1 MLNEQM
7 GKYVMEHKCA
17 LVAKEEFLEIKYI
30 IIEVESAKRFQD
42 KYQHTCC
49 CLMASILVD
58 LLSPQK
64 MKVRLGI

>member
-30 IIEVESAKRFQD
+30 IIVLKVQNDF
-42 KYQHTCC
+42 KINT
-49 CLMASILVD
+49 SILVAA
-58 LLSPQK
+58 
-64 MKVRLGI
+64 